1 MWAKLARFILTKR
14 IPILMVLALITIFM
28 GYQATKVKT
37 TYTVAQL
44 LPDSDTSFI
53 QFQDFKQKYGDEGS
67 AFFIGTSDTTLFEL
81 EKFKGLFELSER
93 LEASPIVDSIFS
105 LTHLYK
111 VEKNKEEKKFE
122 LVRVMNKAPESQE
135 ECDSLKR
142 EIYNL
147 PFYEGIIY
155 LKEDPAFLIALTL
168 NSDMVNSKLRDQY
181 VYELK
186 DIAEEYAQQHDV
198 KFHYSGMPYIRTIVS
213 NKIKA
218 ESKMFILYAI
228 IVTAVILFFFL
239 RSFKAVFFSLI
250 VVGTG
255 VVWSLGIMG
264 WLGYEITILTGLI
277 PPLIIIIGIPNCI
290 FLLNKYFAEYKSH
303 GNQAKAL
310 TRVIQKIGNATLM
323 TNATTASGFATF
335 VFTQSDIMI
344 EFGIV
349 ASINIMCVF
358 LLSILLIPISYS
370 FQSAPKVRHTKHLDR
385 KWMKSIIIYLEK
397 WVLNHRITVYAITI
411 VLVLIASYGIT
422 KIESTGNVVDDMP
435 HKDPIMVDLQF
446 FESRFKGVIPFE
458 ILISSD
464 KKGSA
469 TRLSTLKKI
478 DQLNDVLATHKEFSK
493 PISLVEVYKF
503 TNQAWYN
510 GMPEFYTLPSNR
522 DLSFMKRYVGEDAK
536 TNNKLIEKFIG
547 GDKSE
552 NRVTVQIA
560 DIGTKRMEELLTV
573 LQKEI
578 AEIFPSDKYKV
589 VTTGSSLI
597 FVKGTKYLVKNLFT
611 SLALAILLISIF
623 MAIMFRS
630 WRMVIISLIPNLLP
644 LLFTGALMGYFGIAI
659 KPSTILVFSIA
670 FGISVDDT
678 IHFLAK
684 YRQELKSRDWKIK
697 ESAIAALNET
707 GVSMFYTS
715 IVLFFGFGIFAL
727 STFGGTIALGI
738 LVSVTLLI
746 AMKANLILLPSL
758 LLTLDKV
765 ITRKSFREPLIEILD
780 EEEDIDLE
788 ELNVPNK

>member
-1 MWAKLARFILTKR
+1 MWAKFARFILTKR
-14 IPILMVLALITIFM
+14 IPILAFLGLVTIWM

-44 LPDSDTSFI
+44 LPDTDTSFV
-53 QFQDFKQKYGDEGS
+53 QFQEFKEKYGDEGS
-67 AFFIGTSDTTLFEL
+67 AFFIGTSDTTLFEF
-81 EKFKGLFELSER
+81 EKFRDLYLLSEE
-93 LEASPIVDSIFS
+93 LKSSPVVDSIFS
-105 LTHLYK
+105 ITHLYK
-111 VEKNKEEKKFE
+111 VQKNKEEKKFE
-122 LVRVMNKAPESQE
+122 LKKVINQVPTSQE
-135 ECDSLKR
+135 ECDSLKN
-142 EIYNL
+142 EIFDL
-147 PFYEGIIY
+147 PFYDGIIFLKDRPAY
-155 LKEDPAFLIALTL
+155 LMALTL
-168 NSDMVNSKLRDQY
+168 NSDIVNSKHRDRH
-181 VYELK
+181 VYSIK
-186 DIAEEYAQQHDV
+186 DKAEEYAAKHGV

-213 NKIKA
+213 NKIKK
-218 ESKMFILYAI
+218 ESKLFILYAI

-239 RSFKAVFFSLI
+239 RSFKAVLFSLI

-255 VVWSLGIMG
+255 VIWSLGIMG

-290 FLLNKYFAEYKSH
+290 FLLNKYFGEFKSH

-358 LLSILLIPISYS
+358 LLSIFIIPISYS
-370 FQSAPKVRHTKHLDR
+370 FQQAPKVRHTKHLDR
-385 KWMKSIIIYLEK
+385 KWMKAIIVYLEK
-397 WVLNHRITVYAITI
+397 WVLNHRVAVYVITGLLI
-411 VLVLIASYGIT
+411 VVASYGLT

-435 HKDPIMVDLQF
+435 QKDPIMVDLKF
-446 FESRFKGVIPFE
+446 FEDRFNGVIPFE

-469 TRLSTLKKI
+469 TRVSTLKKI
-478 DQLNDVLATHKEFSK
+478 DKLNKVLAGHKEFSK
-493 PISLVEVYKF
+493 PISLVDVYKF

-510 GMPEFYTLPSNR
+510 GLPQFYTIPTNR
-522 DLSFMKRYVGEDAK
+522 DLSFMKRYVSEDAK
-536 TNNKLIEKFIG
+536 TNNKLIAKFIDD
-547 GDKSE
+547 DKKE
-552 NRVTVQIA
+552 NRISVQIA
-560 DIGTKRMEELLTV
+560 DIGTKRMEVLLTE

-578 AEIFPSDKYKV
+578 SEIFPSDKYKI

-623 MAIMFRS
+623 MAVMFRS

-644 LLFTGALMGYFGIAI
+644 LLFTGALMGYFGIPI

-684 YRQELKSRDWKIK
+684 YRQELKARNWKIK
-697 ESAIAALNET
+697 DSAMAALGET

-738 LVSVTLLI
+738 LVSITLLI

-765 ITRKSFREPLIEILD
+765 ITKKSFKEPLIEILD

-788 ELNVPNK
+788 ELNIVKK